1 MKARE
6 KVTSLPVLSDLDL
19 MFINQDDDNVVE
31 ETPPQAPPA
40 AITSPII
47 VPEPQVPQ
55 PLLALL
61 SLPTYPPPQMRS
73 PLFTIDSN
81 SKIFCSIPSRGPS
94 EQQKQKV

>member
-6 KVTSLPVLSDLDL
+6 KIPSLPVLNDSDLT
-19 MFINQDDDNVVE
+19 FISQDDDDVVE

-55 PLLALL
+55 PLSALL
-61 SLPTYPPPQMRS
+61 SLPTYPQPQM
-73 PLFTIDSN
+73 
-81 SKIFCSIPSRGPS
+81 
-94 EQQKQKV
+94 